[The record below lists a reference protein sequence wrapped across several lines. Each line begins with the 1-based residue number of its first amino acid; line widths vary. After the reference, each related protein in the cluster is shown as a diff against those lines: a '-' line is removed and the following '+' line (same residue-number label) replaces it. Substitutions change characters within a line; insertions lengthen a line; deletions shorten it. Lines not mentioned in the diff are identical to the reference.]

1 MIPVVFAL
9 LLAQDKAVVEG
20 IVINALTNEPLRKAH
35 VALDGGKNR
44 YAVVSGNEGK
54 FRFEGI
60 EPGEY
65 EPHAQR
71 QGFLDADDEE
81 DFGVAK
87 GEHVKDIVIKL
98 TPQGVISGHVVDED
112 GDPVPGLLVRAAR
125 TIHIDGRAVE
135 LGSEQAFTD
144 NEGYFLVSELRAG
157 RYYLSV
163 EPSRHGRMPAR
174 RGHPG
179 IEQEFVHT
187 DDPVPR
193 DITAGAALRNVEI
206 HIRKSAVFRIRG
218 RVSNPPNDRIGIY
231 LLPPDRSRHPNEP
244 QASLHD
250 GAFEFEGIAP
260 GSYVLSFT
268 TGALFSHI
276 PVTVA
281 DRDLDG
287 IVAELTPG
295 PSVQGTIK
303 MDGGGRFP
311 KPPTL
316 QLAGFSMNMVTA
328 KEDGTFGWTN
338 LMPTKYV
345 IDYGPPDGCYVKSIQ
360 FNQQPVTLPILD
372 LTSGAGG
379 RLDIVVAQNA
389 ATVAASVE
397 GGKKAQVT
405 LWSESRSFYTDTDA
419 NGAIVFDHLA
429 PGEYRILAWQKVEE
443 QFVEMPEFRARFEAQ
458 RITLAEGAHENIEV
472 KLISKSASDAEVAK
486 LQ

>member
-20 IVINALTNEPLRKAH
+20 VVINALTNEPLRKAH
-35 VALDGGKNR
+35 VTLDGEKIR

-65 EPHAQR
+65 QPEAQR

-81 DFGVAK
+81 GFGVAK
-87 GEHVKDIVIKL
+87 GEHIRDVVIKL

-112 GDPVPGLLVRAAR
+112 GDPVPALLVRAAR
-125 TIHIDGRAVE
+125 TIHIDGRAVQ

-144 NEGYFLVSELRAG
+144 NEGYFLLSELQAG

-163 EPSRHGRMPAR
+163 QPSRHGRTPAQ
-174 RGHPG
+174 RGRPG

-193 DITAGAALRNVEI
+193 DIIAGAALRNVEI
-206 HIRKSAVFRIRG
+206 HIRRSAVFRIRG
-218 RVSNPPNDRIGIY
+218 LVSNPPKDRMGIY
-231 LLPPDRSRHPNEP
+231 LLPPDRRRHPNEP
-244 QASLHD
+244 QANLQD
-250 GAFEFEGIAP
+250 GAFEFESIAP
-260 GSYVLSFT
+260 GNYVLSFT

-281 DRDLDG
+281 DGDLDG

-311 KPPTL
+311 KPPEL
-316 QLAGFSMNMVTA
+316 QLVGFQANMVVA

-338 LMPTKYV
+338 LAPKQHV
-345 IDYGPPDGCYVKSIQ
+345 IDYAPPEGHYVKSVQ
-360 FNQQPVTLPILD
+360 FNHQPVTLPVLD
-372 LTSGAGG
+372 LTFSAGG
-379 RLDIVVAQNA
+379 RLDIVVAPNA
-389 ATVAASVE
+389 ATILPQESIE
-397 GGKKAQVT
+397 SSRGKKLNNNSSKSPSSASAST
-405 LWSESRSFYTDTDA
+405 HRKSR
-419 NGAIVFDHLA
+419 
-429 PGEYRILAWQKVEE
+429 WQKAH
-443 QFVEMPEFRARFEAQ
+443 M
-458 RITLAEGAHENIEV
+458 RI
-472 KLISKSASDAEVAK
+472 SR
-486 LQ
+486 